1 MVLRVAEK
9 GCIRVEER
17 QTEARNAVLQ
27 FCCHRSRANQ
37 VVKLSNRLGLQK
49 DKHDHSDRS
58 GTLMPKF
65 GKLAGKLTPNLK
77 NGLSNLNP
85 QSAIHNSKPRAQ
97 FSGFRARVP

>member
-1 MVLRVAEK
+1 MLLRVAEK

-49 DKHDHSDRS
+49 DKQDRPD
-58 GTLMPKF
+58 GVE
-65 GKLAGKLTPNLK
+65 
-77 NGLSNLNP
+77 
-85 QSAIHNSKPRAQ
+85 R
-97 FSGFRARVP
+97 